1 MFRHPCVLISKQITY
16 QLKHSNPQQIAY
28 ELPHLDCLVTS
39 VPKSL
44 KARVLVDEFDPMVL
58 QDANMDFDINSV
70 KSRHFY
76 KLLLSKK
83 SKLPNVSNR
92 LINDFDVEDTFDKV
106 YLLPH
111 NVASETYVWSFQYRL
126 LNYILFTNIK
136 LFKMYLLESK

>member
-1 MFRHPCVLISKQITY
+1 M
-16 QLKHSNPQQIAY
+16 
-28 ELPHLDCLVTS
+28 LV
-39 VPKSL
+39 
-44 KARVLVDEFDPMVL
+44 AEFDPMVL
-58 QDANMDFDINSV
+58 QDANRDFDINSV

-126 LNYILFTNIK
+126 LNYILFTNTK